1 MEVQARFKDYPQVK
15 LIKGFVPQ
23 SFELGMPNSLAYM
36 HIDMN
41 NYKGELAV
49 LDVFFDKVVSGG
61 IIILDDYEWSS
72 YREQKQKEDQW
83 FDKKKYR
90 IFPLPTG
97 QGLIIKR

>member
-1 MEVQARFKDYPQVK
+1 
-15 LIKGFVPQ
+15 
-23 SFELGMPNSLAYM
+23 MPKNRC
-36 HIDMN
+36 
-41 NYKGELAV
+41 
-49 LDVFFDKVVSGG
+49 FFDRVVSGG

-83 FDKKKYR
+83 FDEKQYR